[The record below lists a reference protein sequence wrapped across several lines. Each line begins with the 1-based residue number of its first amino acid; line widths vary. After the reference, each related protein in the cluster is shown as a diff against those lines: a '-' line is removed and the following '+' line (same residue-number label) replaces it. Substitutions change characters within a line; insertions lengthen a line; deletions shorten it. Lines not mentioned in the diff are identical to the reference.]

1 MENDIIAIVMAAGK
15 GTRMKSKNSKLV
27 QKIYG
32 KEIVKRAV
40 ENAEKAGVKD
50 IVAVVGYK
58 KEEVMKVLGDNIK
71 YAFQDEMLGTGHA
84 VMQAKEYLKGKKGKV
99 LVLNGDVPLI
109 RPETLNKLIEKSI
122 ENKEYATLLTAIY
135 DDPTGYGR
143 IVRDEGGNIEGIVEE
158 KDTTEEQKKI
168 TEINAGI
175 YCFDIEALLEALEKI
190 TPNNKQ
196 GEYYITDVIQIM
208 NNRGLK
214 TGAVIVEDNT
224 EILGI
229 NDRIQLGILTK
240 VLQMRINTELM
251 KHGVTIEDT
260 NTTYIYDDVEI
271 GMDTV
276 IHPNTTIKSGVII
289 GEDCEIG
296 PNSYIREG
304 CKLANKVKIGSFV
317 EIKKAIIGEGTK
329 VPHLSYMGDCEIG
342 EKCNIGCGTIT
353 CNYDGFNKSKTIIG
367 NHSFIGSNTNLVAP
381 VTLGDNTFIA
391 AGSTITDDVPE
402 YALAIARERQTNK
415 ENWNKNDITD
425 CRNILFNYL
434 RNFCLTNC
442 NPCKKTSDYS

>member
-1 MENDIIAIVMAAGK
+1 MENDMMAIVMAAGK
-15 GTRMKSKNSKLV
+15 GTRMKSKKSKLV

-40 ENAEKAGVKD
+40 ENAKKAGVHN
-50 IVAVVGYK
+50 IVAVVGYM
-58 KEEVMKVLGDNIK
+58 KEEVMDVLGMDVQ
-71 YAFQDEMLGTGHA
+71 YAIQDEMLGTGHA

-415 ENWNKNDITD
+415 ENWNK
-425 CRNILFNYL
+425 
-434 RNFCLTNC
+434 
-442 NPCKKTSDYS
+442 K

>member
-402 YALAIARERQTNK
+402 YALALARERQTNK
-415 ENWNKNDITD
+415 ENWNK
-425 CRNILFNYL
+425 
-434 RNFCLTNC
+434 
-442 NPCKKTSDYS
+442 K

>member
-71 YAFQDEMLGTGHA
+71 YAFQDEMLGTVHA

-415 ENWNKNDITD
+415 ENWNK
-425 CRNILFNYL
+425 
-434 RNFCLTNC
+434 
-442 NPCKKTSDYS
+442 K

>member
-40 ENAEKAGVKD
+40 ENAQKAGVRD

-71 YAFQDEMLGTGHA
+71 YAYQDEMLGTGHA

-158 KDTTEEQKKI
+158 KDTTEDQKKI

-175 YCFDIEALLEALEKI
+175 YCFDIEALLDALEKI

-208 NNRGLK
+208 NDSGLK
-214 TGAVIVEDNT
+214 TGAVLVEDNT

-229 NDRIQLGILTK
+229 NDRVQLGILTK

-251 KHGVTIEDT
+251 NHPAKRIATVLQDEKNALIHKIQGLIE
-260 NTTYIYDDVEI
+260 
-271 GMDTV
+271 
-276 IHPNTTIKSGVII
+276 
-289 GEDCEIG
+289 
-296 PNSYIREG
+296 
-304 CKLANKVKIGSFV
+304 KVYR
-317 EIKKAIIGEGTK
+317 
-329 VPHLSYMGDCEIG
+329 L
-342 EKCNIGCGTIT
+342 
-353 CNYDGFNKSKTIIG
+353 
-367 NHSFIGSNTNLVAP
+367 
-381 VTLGDNTFIA
+381 
-391 AGSTITDDVPE
+391 E
-402 YALAIARERQTNK
+402 Y
-415 ENWNKNDITD
+415 
-425 CRNILFNYL
+425 
-434 RNFCLTNC
+434 
-442 NPCKKTSDYS
+442 